1 MSTAKALLGSIAG
14 RFLFRRSTV
23 TRVERLGRRFVHVH
37 VEGDDLRGARFVA
50 GDKVQLFLPGI
61 GMRTY
66 TPIGWSGAATSFVVF
81 LHGDGPGAAHVEA
94 ARVGDPWQLF
104 GPRRSIDTTDHEG
117 PLVVVGDETSV
128 GVAAALTGARPGRE
142 VAGVLESA
150 DVEDTRAVVRALG
163 LSGVDVVPRGA
174 ASSPVAAHVEGGAV
188 PVFTGR
194 AATIQALQRDLR
206 ARGLRHRG
214 PTKAYWAE
222 GKRGLD

>member
-66 TPIGWSGAATSFVVF
+66 TPIGWSGVATSFVVF

-104 GPRRSIDTTDHEG
+104 GPRRSIDTADHEG
-117 PLVVVGDETSV
+117 PLVVAGDETSI
-128 GVAAALTGARPGRE
+128 GVAAALSGARPGR
-142 VAGVLESA
+142 VAGVLESV
-150 DVEDTRAVVRALG
+150 DPDDTRAAAHALG
-163 LSGVDVVPRGA
+163 LTGVEVVPRGA
-174 ASSPVAAHVEGGAV
+174 ASAPIAAHVERGAV
-188 PVFTGR
+188 PVYTGR

-214 PTKAYWAE
+214 PAKAYWAE